1 MSARSLLSVL
11 VLAAGLGA
19 GIPAPLKAEQ
29 PDTSFAGTGRFVV
42 GDPAVNYRAVAT
54 LPLPTGNVVSV
65 FELPTL
71 PGVCAE
77 AVCIDLLLL
86 DETGTPLQF
95 RAQAAGLVRV
105 TGAAVDN
112 SGRIVVVGQTAAGPA
127 GRNISVS
134 RFRAS
139 DLALDPLFGNAGTT
153 VVSFNTNDEFPT
165 AVAIDSVDRIVVAG
179 SLTRS
184 ATDTDYLVARLA
196 SNGQLDSG
204 FNAGTGL
211 RSIFFDLG
219 PTNQFDQANAVAIG
233 NDGRIVVAG
242 VAFDSVVS
250 RFRVGLARLTPS
262 GAADTT
268 FCTTGCPANLG
279 FTGIN
284 SGRTVYYFGAST
296 AHSDEAL
303 AIETLGSG
311 GFIVAGGTYSDS
323 GDSRRAAIAR
333 FAATGSVVN
342 ETLHD
347 GLGGNAEFRSVRAV
361 DADGARIVVAGNS
374 GPGSNYMLVQ
384 GFSASLA
391 ALPGFGNC
399 LAGDSGFCLIV
410 GTGLGDAGPDQGRSI
425 AIDAGGRAL
434 FQGEGVAAPGERS
447 KVLVARFSN
456 SSGPRRDLIFRNG
469 VN

>member
-1 MSARSLLSVL
+1 MSARPLLPVL
-11 VLAAGLGA
+11 VLLAGLGA
-19 GIPAPLKAEQ
+19 GVPALLKAEQ
-29 PDTSFAGTGRFVV
+29 LDTSFAGTGRFVV

-65 FELPTL
+65 FELPAL

-77 AVCIDLLLL
+77 TVCIDLLLL
-86 DETGTPLQF
+86 DDAGTPLQF

-105 TGAAVDN
+105 TAAAVDN
-112 SGRIVVVGQTAAGPA
+112 SGRIVVVGQTAAGA
-127 GRNISVS
+127 SGRNISVS
-134 RFRAS
+134 RFRPS

-196 SNGQLDSG
+196 NNGQLDSS
-204 FNAGTGL
+204 FNSGTGL
-211 RSIFFDLG
+211 RSIAFDLG
-219 PTNQFDQANAVAIG
+219 PGIQFDQANAVAIG
-233 NDGRIVVAG
+233 NDGRILVTGVV
-242 VAFDSVVS
+242 FDSMVS

-279 FTGIN
+279 FSAIN
-284 SGRTVYYFGAST
+284 SGRTVYYFGAPT

-303 AIETLGSG
+303 AIETLGNG
-311 GFIVAGGTYSDS
+311 DFIVAGGSYSDS
-323 GDSRRAAIAR
+323 GDTRRAAIAR
-333 FAATGSVVN
+333 FASTGFIAN
-342 ETLHD
+342 ESLHD
-347 GLGGNAEFRSVRAV
+347 GLGGNAEFRSLRAV
-361 DADGARIVVAGNS
+361 DAAGSRIVVAGNS
-374 GPGSNYMLVQ
+374 GPDSNYMLVQ
-384 GFSASLA
+384 GFGATLA
-391 ALPGFGNC
+391 VLPGFGNC
-399 LAGDSGFCLIV
+399 LAGNSGFCLIV
-410 GTGLGDAGPDQGRSI
+410 GSGLGDTGPDQGRSI

-434 FQGEGVAAPGERS
+434 FQGQGVALPGELS

-456 SSGPRRDLIFRNG
+456 SGGPRRDLIFRNG